1 METKRNRG
9 FTLVE
14 ILIVVVILGILA
26 AIVIP
31 QFSDAATE
39 ANEAN
44 LVSNLQTMRSQIA
57 LYKIQHIDTPPDC
70 TSEVTF
76 AVDMVPTY
84 LQAVPINPFTTTATV
99 LQGNNGGLGGAPGS
113 DLSAWYFN
121 TDEDII
127 YANDNDSTPGG
138 VAHSAL

>member
-44 LVSNLQTMRSQIA
+44 LVSNLQTLRSQIA
-57 LYKIQHIDTPPDC
+57 LYRIQHSDADPDC
-70 TSEVTF
+70 TSNATF
-76 AVDMVPTY
+76 EADMVPAY
-84 LQAVPINPFTTTATV
+84 LQDCPTNPFTDTDTV
-99 LQGNNGGLGGAPGS
+99 REGAGAS
-113 DLSAWYFN
+113 STYDTAWYFD
-121 TDEDII
+121 TTSHII
-127 YANDNDSTPGG
+127 YANDSA
-138 VAHSAL
+138 AHAAL